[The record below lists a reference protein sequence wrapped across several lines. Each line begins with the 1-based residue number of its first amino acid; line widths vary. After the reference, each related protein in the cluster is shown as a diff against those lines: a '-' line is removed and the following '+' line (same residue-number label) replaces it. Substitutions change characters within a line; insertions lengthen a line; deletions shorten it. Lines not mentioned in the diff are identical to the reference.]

1 MTGCREAEAEA
12 AATLCIVFLPLC
24 VGFDDRKVD
33 FGHKMEE
40 WIGRRTDGPT
50 SNPVALSNKWPAAVR
65 CLRARGGLPLYQTL
79 SLSDFD
85 SEIKT
90 RLGALFHLLQ
100 AAPIND
106 VRKIR
111 RDFRP
116 PNSLCLHIKHCLSP
130 KCGTFFVPF
139 PLSAD
144 VLYGS
149 PLTLLTE
156 SYDCLSAE

>member
-1 MTGCREAEAEA
+1 M
-12 AATLCIVFLPLC
+12 
-24 VGFDDRKVD
+24 
-33 FGHKMEE
+33 
-40 WIGRRTDGPT
+40 
-50 SNPVALSNKWPAAVR
+50 R

-116 PNSLCLHIKHCLSP
+116 PKLPLSAFSALFVP
-130 KCGTFFVPF
+130 KMWHFFVPF